1 MVERDTMPLAR
12 DLVNKPLA
20 EAILELRWA
29 LQPATPSEVN
39 PQAVRVTQ
47 AGLAL
52 QVGSQQ
58 AFSDP
63 GFKIL
68 VGLFYNSVSKRYPYA
83 QDLPVAQV
91 PENLTPYIVR
101 HQFRASPNGWP
112 LLQLGPG
119 VLTVNQT
126 TDYSWKDFRER
137 VVHAVTSLYECY
149 PRTIALLKPALIVF
163 RYVNTIPF
171 DYRRESITDF
181 LESQLHTIVRLDSNL
196 SADAKDTS
204 TPNSLA
210 LRLSLPVHKPE
221 ALATVS
227 FGSGMRDQSPVVI
240 WELMLQSEGEYAPQQ
255 PAVLESWID
264 DAHSLLEKWFFTLCR
279 GKLLNQFEGSHGNHQ
294 D

>member
-1 MVERDTMPLAR
+1 MPPPR
-12 DLVNKPLA
+12 DLANKPLA

-29 LQPATPSEVN
+29 LQPATSSEIN
-39 PQAVRVTQ
+39 PQADRLTPG
-47 AGLAL
+47 AGMAL

-91 PENLTPYIVR
+91 PETLTPYVVR

-137 VVHAVTSLYECY
+137 VVHAVTSLYDCY
-149 PRTIALLKPALIVF
+149 PRTIALLKPTLIIF

-196 SADAKDTS
+196 SVDANDTS
-204 TPNSLA
+204 KPNSLA
-210 LRLSLPVHKPE
+210 LRLSLPVHKPN

-240 WELMLQSEGEYAPQQ
+240 WELMLQSEGDHAPQQ
-255 PAVLESWID
+255 LAVFENWID

-279 GKLLNQFEGSHGNHQ
+279 GKLLKQFEGSHGNHQ
-294 D
+294 N

>member
-1 MVERDTMPLAR
+1 MAERDVVPSAR
-12 DLVNKPLA
+12 DLANKPLA

-29 LQPATPSEVN
+29 LQPAASETD
-39 PQAVRVTQ
+39 PQAVRLTSG

-58 AFSDP
+58 TFSDP

-68 VGLFYNSVSKRYPYA
+68 LGLFYNSVSKRYPYA
-83 QDLPVAQV
+83 QELPVAQV
-91 PENLTPYIVR
+91 PENLTPYVVR

-137 VVHAVTSLYECY
+137 IVHAVTSLYDCY
-149 PRTIALLKPALIVF
+149 PRTIALLKPALIIF

-181 LESQLHTIVRLDSNL
+181 LENQLHTVVRLRIRVTRAIQIHLPFDCRCPCINRTLLPPFL
-196 SADAKDTS
+196 SG
-204 TPNSLA
+204 
-210 LRLSLPVHKPE
+210 RE
-221 ALATVS
+221 
-227 FGSGMRDQSPVVI
+227 
-240 WELMLQSEGEYAPQQ
+240 
-255 PAVLESWID
+255 
-264 DAHSLLEKWFFTLCR
+264 
-279 GKLLNQFEGSHGNHQ
+279 
-294 D
+294 